1 MASAKSVFRIAPQF
15 IASAVL
21 VTLILSYRV
30 PWNATRY
37 IGLTITVLAT
47 VVFLTARYQLGES
60 FSMNPQAKQLV
71 TCGIYSRI
79 RNPLYVFSTLM
90 ILGAVI
96 AYQQPVFLLIPAAIV
111 VVQGIRA
118 HREAEVLEAA
128 FGNAYREY
136 RKRTWF

>member
-1 MASAKSVFRIAPQF
+1 MTSAKSVFRMAPQ
-15 IASAVL
+15 IIGSAVL
-21 VTLILSYRV
+21 VTLILSYQV

-37 IGLTITVLAT
+37 IGLTITVLAS
-47 VVFLTARYQLGES
+47 VLFLTARYQLGES
-60 FSMNPQAKQLV
+60 FSINPQAKHLV
-71 TCGIYSRI
+71 TSGVYSRI

-111 VVQGIRA
+111 VVQATRA
-118 HREAEVLEAA
+118 HREARVLEAA
-128 FGNAYREY
+128 FGDAYREY

>member
-1 MASAKSVFRIAPQF
+1 MAPQV
-15 IASAVL
+15 IGSAVL
-21 VTLILSYRV
+21 VTLILSYQA

-37 IGLTITVLAT
+37 IGLTITVLAA
-47 VVFLTARYQLGES
+47 VLFLTARYQLGES

-71 TCGIYSRI
+71 TCGVYSRI

-128 FGNAYREY
+128 FGDAYREY

>member
-1 MASAKSVFRIAPQF
+1 MAPQI

-21 VTLILSYRV
+21 VTLILFFQV
-30 PWNATRY
+30 PWNATRC
-37 IGLTITVLAT
+37 IGLAITVLAA
-47 VVFLTARYQLGES
+47 VLFLTARYQLGQS
-60 FSMNPQAKQLV
+60 FSINPQAKQLV
-71 TCGIYSRI
+71 TSGIYSRI

-111 VVQGIRA
+111 VVQAIRA
-118 HREAEVLEAA
+118 HREARVLKAA
-128 FGNAYREY
+128 FGDAYREY

>member
-1 MASAKSVFRIAPQF
+1 LASAKSVFRIAPQV
-15 IASAVL
+15 IGSAVL
-21 VTLILSYRV
+21 VTLILSYQV

-37 IGLTITVLAT
+37 IGLTITVLAS
-47 VVFLTARYQLGES
+47 VLFLTARYQLGES
-60 FSMNPQAKQLV
+60 FSINPQARQLV
-71 TCGIYSRI
+71 TSGVYSRI

-111 VVQGIRA
+111 VVQATRA
-118 HREAEVLEAA
+118 HREAKVLEAA
-128 FGNAYREY
+128 FGDAYREY

>member
-1 MASAKSVFRIAPQF
+1 MASAKSVLRIAPQV
-15 IASAVL
+15 IGSAVL
-21 VTLILSYRV
+21 VTLILSYQV

-37 IGLTITVLAT
+37 IGLTITVLAA

-60 FSMNPQAKQLV
+60 FSVNPQARQLV
-71 TCGIYSRI
+71 TSGVYSRI

-111 VVQGIRA
+111 VVQATRA
-118 HREAEVLEAA
+118 HREARVLEAA
-128 FGNAYREY
+128 FGDAYRDY

>member
-1 MASAKSVFRIAPQF
+1 MASAKSVFRIAPQV

-21 VTLILSYRV
+21 VTLILSYQV

-71 TCGIYSRI
+71 TCGIYFRI

-128 FGNAYREY
+128 FGDAYREY
-136 RKRTWF
+136 RKRTWY

>member
-1 MASAKSVFRIAPQF
+1 M
-15 IASAVL
+15 
-21 VTLILSYRV
+21 TLILSYQV

-37 IGLTITVLAT
+37 IGLTITVLAA

-60 FSMNPQAKQLV
+60 FSVNPQARQLV
-71 TCGIYSRI
+71 TSGVYSRI

-111 VVQGIRA
+111 VVQATRA
-118 HREAEVLEAA
+118 HREARVLEAA
-128 FGNAYREY
+128 FGDAYRDY

>member
-1 MASAKSVFRIAPQF
+1 
-15 IASAVL
+15 VL
-21 VTLILSYRV
+21 VTLILSYQV

-37 IGLTITVLAT
+37 IGLTITVLAA

-60 FSMNPQAKQLV
+60 FSVNPQARQLV
-71 TCGIYSRI
+71 TSGVYSRI

-111 VVQGIRA
+111 VVQATRA
-118 HREAEVLEAA
+118 HREARVLEAA
-128 FGNAYREY
+128 FGDAYRDY